1 MPVSTNS
8 NAAGTTE
15 NVSAGRAVGYTAG
28 NGGAVTQLTS
38 KATGVTLNTICG
50 TITTDDASLAA
61 AAEVT
66 FTVTNSKVVAV
77 TDVVNVSLQ
86 ATTTGTP
93 LVWVSDVSVGS
104 FDITIAN
111 LHASTAD
118 TSADPINF
126 VIVPSVAA

>member
-1 MPVSTNS
+1 MPISTNP
-8 NAAGTTE
+8 NGVGTTKV
-15 NVSAGRAVGYTAG
+15 VSDGKAVGYEAG
-28 NGGAVTQLTS
+28 VGGAVTQLTS
-38 KATGVTLNTICG
+38 KATGVTINTICG
-50 TITTDDASLAA
+50 TITCDDASLAA

-66 FTVTNSKVVAV
+66 FTVTNDKVVAV
-77 TDVVNVSLQ
+77 TDCINVTLQ

-93 LVWVSDVSVGS
+93 KAWVSAVAVGS

-126 VIVPSVAA
+126 VIIPSVAA